1 MIEKSTNEG
10 KASNQGKAMSPP
22 VAIDCSEFVCVPSEA
37 CDSVAAPLRR
47 DRSIGAFLPANERSH
62 RSSAAARNPR
72 SHMPPKADLPPRTV
86 DHAYFAPG
94 GLVQVDG
101 SRLHDANSFA
111 KAGLKTQYRWAP
123 IIDGQKQVAD
133 MQPRMAKKEFA
144 AEMKKHKAILTVLK
158 KDAAV
163 AKAQAKVKVAGIAL
177 AMAMAKAMAKATAK
191 AKAKPKAMAM
201 R

>member
-1 MIEKSTNEG
+1 
-10 KASNQGKAMSPP
+10 
-22 VAIDCSEFVCVPSEA
+22 
-37 CDSVAAPLRR
+37 
-47 DRSIGAFLPANERSH
+47 
-62 RSSAAARNPR
+62 
-72 SHMPPKADLPPRTV
+72 MPPKADLPPRTV

-177 AMAMAKAMAKATAK
+177 ALEREISPNKEAAARPLVVVGAGPVRAAVVRMVG
-191 AKAKPKAMAM
+191 P
-201 R
+201 